1 MKKII
6 SILVVLGLSLPLL
19 AEPAKSESV
28 QKLMNISG
36 AGEMGKMMMSQM
48 MPALKQAIP
57 EATEEFWQDVASEMN
72 FDQLMTS
79 IIPVYQQHL
88 SEEDIQ
94 AILQFYTT
102 PAGKKLISSQPVIM
116 QQSMQ
121 IGQQWG
127 QSVFMKVMEKHAAL
141 KNKSPKSDS

>member
-1 MKKII
+1 MKKIV
-6 SILVVLGLSLPLL
+6 SILVVLGLSLPVW
-19 AEPAKSESV
+19 AEPAKPESV
-28 QKLMNISG
+28 QKLMEISG
-36 AGEMGKMMMSQM
+36 AGEMGKMMLSQM
-48 MPALKQAIP
+48 MPALKQSIP
-57 EATEEFWQDVASEMN
+57 DASEEFWQDVASEMN
-72 FDQLMTS
+72 FDQLLSS

-102 PAGKKLISSQPVIM
+102 PAGKKLISSQPLIM

-127 QSVFMKVMEKHAAL
+127 QSVFMKVMAKHQAL
-141 KNKSPKSDS
+141 KNNAPK

>member
-1 MKKII
+1 MKKFT
-6 SILVVLGLSLPLL
+6 SVLVALSLSLPVW
-19 AEPAKSESV
+19 AETAKVESV
-28 QKLMNISG
+28 QKLMDITG
-36 AGEMGKMMMSQM
+36 AANVGQIMMSQM

-57 EATEEFWQDVASEMN
+57 DASESFWQDIQAEMN
-72 FDQLMTS
+72 FDKMIVE

-102 PAGKKLISSQPVIM
+102 PAGKNLISSQPAIM

-127 QSVFMKVMEKHAAL
+127 QKIFMQVMQKHAAL
-141 KNKSPKSDS
+141 KNEAPK

>member
-1 MKKII
+1 MRKIV
-6 SILVVLGLSLPLL
+6 SILVVLGLSLPIL
-19 AEPAKSESV
+19 AEPAKPESV
-28 QKLMNISG
+28 QKLMDISG
-36 AGEMGKMMMSQM
+36 AGALGEMMMSQM
-48 MPALKQAIP
+48 MPALKQSIP
-57 EATEEFWQDVASEMN
+57 DATEEFWQDVAAEMN
-72 FDQLMTS
+72 FDQLITS

-94 AILQFYTT
+94 AILAFYNT
-102 PAGKKLISSQPVIM
+102 PSGKKLISSQPLIM

-141 KNKSPKSDS
+141 KNNASQ

>member
-1 MKKII
+1 MKKLASVFI
-6 SILVVLGLSLPLL
+6 VLSLSLPTL

-28 QKLMNISG
+28 QKLMDISG
-36 AGEMGKMMMSQM
+36 AGEMGKMMMGQM
-48 MPALKQAIP
+48 MPALKQSIP
-57 EATEEFWQDVASEMN
+57 DATDEFWQEVIAEMN
-72 FDQLMTS
+72 FDQLLSS

-141 KNKSPKSDS
+141 KNDAPK

>member
-1 MKKII
+1 MKKIA
-6 SILVVLGLSLPLL
+6 SLFVVLGLSLPIL
-19 AEPAKSESV
+19 AEPAKTESV

-36 AGEMGKMMMSQM
+36 AGELGEMMMSQL
-48 MPALKQAIP
+48 MPALKQSIP
-57 EATEEFWQDVASEMN
+57 DASDEFWQDVTAEMD
-72 FDQLMTS
+72 FDQLIAS
-79 IIPVYQQHL
+79 IIPVYQQQL
-88 SEEDIQ
+88 TENDIQ

-127 QSVFMKVMEKHAAL
+127 QSVFMKVMEKHQAL
-141 KNKSPKSDS
+141 KNNAAK